1 MQLRITTP
9 TTVAATLDD
18 VVSVR
23 AEDPTG
29 AFGILPGHADF
40 LTVLDISVLSWWRAD
55 GGEGHCAVHGGVL
68 TVEHGSRISIATRDA
83 VLGDDLAV
91 LEHEIL
97 ARSRHARDVEHDT
110 RASSRRMQLAAVRHI
125 LDYLMPGRRP
135 ARWLTPNPGRPS

>member
-1 MQLRITTP
+1 MQLCITTP
-9 TTVAATLDD
+9 TTVAAALDD

-40 LTVLDISVLSWWRAD
+40 QTVLDISVLSWRRAD
-55 GGEGHCAVHGGVL
+55 GAEGHCAVHGGVL
-68 TVEHGSRISIATRDA
+68 TVEHGSRVSIATRDA

-91 LEHEIL
+91 LEREIL
-97 ARSRHARDVEHDT
+97 TRFRRARDAEHDA

-125 LDYLMPGRRP
+125 LDYLTPDRRP